1 MDKKA
6 NRIAYGDALIE
17 LAKDYDFYVFDAD
30 LSKATGTKL
39 FQEAYPQRFINMGIA
54 EQDMIS
60 TAAGFSSCNIPVF
73 VSTFAMFGAGRAYE
87 QIRNSI
93 AYPKAN
99 VKIVCSHAGVLIGE
113 DGASHQCIEDL
124 SLMRTIPNMV
134 VLAPCDA
141 VQTKKYLKEMVEYNG
156 PCYMRFGRMPVTQVY
171 DEDADFKIGKGYVL
185 QEGSDISLIA
195 CGEMVQKALLATEQL
210 EKNGISVRVI
220 DMPSIKP
227 IDRELIIECIERTHF
242 IVGIEDHN
250 IIGGLSSA
258 ISEVI
263 AEYGKGK
270 IIRIGIEDQFGCSG
284 NEEYLSNHYSLS
296 IQAIIEKTLNEVKR
310 KDKNYS

>member
-1 MDKKA
+1 MSKEA
-6 NRIAYGDALIE
+6 NRIAYGNALIQ
-17 LAKDYDFYVFDAD
+17 LAENYDFFVFDAD
-30 LSKATGTKL
+30 LSKATGTKI
-39 FQEAYPQRFINMGIA
+39 FAQAYPERFINMGIA
-54 EQDMIS
+54 EQDMMS
-60 TAAGFSSCNIPVF
+60 TAAGFASCNIPVF

-141 VQTKKYLKEMVEYNG
+141 MQTAGYLEAMLNYNG
-156 PCYMRFGRMPVTQVY
+156 PCYMRFGRMPVEQIY
-171 DEDADFKIGKGYVL
+171 KSESKFEIGKGYIL

-195 CGEMVQKALLATEQL
+195 CGEMVQRALVAAKIL
-210 EKNGISVRVI
+210 EEKGINAKVV

-227 IDRELIIECIERTHF
+227 IDKGLIIHCIETTKYL
-242 IVGIEDHN
+242 VGIEDHN

-258 ISEVI
+258 ISEII

-270 IIRIGIEDQFGCSG
+270 IIRVGVEDQFGCSG
-284 NEEYLSNHYSLS
+284 NEEYLLNHYLLS
-296 IQAIIEKTLNEVKR
+296 AQAIVEKVLKEVK
-310 KDKNYS
+310 